1 MRLAAIGVV
10 VFTAVFSGALSA
22 QQAGRGPGPR
32 VQNPVVI
39 QLMIDGV
46 DANTLRTAIAAGA
59 KTVGG
64 LVAQSTITQTYYCAS
79 PAARLQ
85 LPDGSLPEGGS
96 TAAIVALHTGTHL
109 FESPNID
116 DIFSSAHRAGIK
128 SVMAG
133 GSPNYVT
140 FKNADFLYYGNDL
153 TDQQTV
159 DRGLQHFKNDGA
171 RLLHLHLQHIRD
183 HWHGPGDTT
192 NPNSEYVQYFVK

>member
-1 MRLAAIGVV
+1 MKLTAACVAVLALAFGQ
-10 VFTAVFSGALSA
+10 TLSA
-22 QQAGRGPGPR
+22 QRAGSGPGPR
-32 VQNPVVI
+32 VQNPIVI

-96 TAAIVALHTGTHL
+96 AAAIVALHTGTHL

-116 DIFSSAHRAGIK
+116 DIFPARTGPASSR
-128 SVMAG
+128 
-133 GSPNYVT
+133 
-140 FKNADFLYYGNDL
+140 
-153 TDQQTV
+153 
-159 DRGLQHFKNDGA
+159 
-171 RLLHLHLQHIRD
+171 
-183 HWHGPGDTT
+183 
-192 NPNSEYVQYFVK
+192 